1 MLRPPKLIKPG
12 FIWALLTHTD
22 QFNNYEKDVNDAKKE
37 MGKYY
42 ASSSSSNVENVFVF
56 SNEGKQIHQC
66 LIEIDQE
73 LNMVK

>member
-1 MLRPPKLIKPG
+1 MIKPG

-37 MGKYY
+37 MDKYY

-56 SNEGKQIHQC
+56 SNEGKQIHHC

-73 LNMVK
+73 LNMAK